1 MCCRFITDCQRQN
14 FENRLTSGEVLDKS
28 LVCCCLTDG
37 ADDIGSHGNGARRHY
52 DVTVSYG
59 ENLSRFRS
67 LQVVRKLSR
76 KPPQAITEAVGVV
89 LPLFIIFTA
98 RRYMLARYRA
108 MLSSSVRHKP
118 VLRRNDLMKCKLVLA
133 WRLRSIF
140 PTLFHKEIWLPP
152 KIRVLPSGTLI
163 RPKLRTWK
171 ISPRQVDRV
180 VNKTRRRRRR
190 SSLLTT
196 PMRRSTHRGCLLQVL
211 LRFVVDLLYTLFLQ
225 LRV

>member
-1 MCCRFITDCQRQN
+1 MKAWNIQRWMCCRFITDCQRQN

-37 ADDIGSHGNGARRHY
+37 ANDIRAHGNGARRHY

-59 ENLSRFRS
+59 ENLLRFRS

-118 VLRRNDLMKCKLVLA
+118 VLRRNDWSASWFWHGGFVPFSPHCLIRKFGYLQKLGYFLLGLWFVPNSGLGKFRRGRSIVLSTKLV
-133 WRLRSIF
+133 
-140 PTLFHKEIWLPP
+140 
-152 KIRVLPSGTLI
+152 
-163 RPKLRTWK
+163 
-171 ISPRQVDRV
+171 
-180 VNKTRRRRRR
+180 
-190 SSLLTT
+190 
-196 PMRRSTHRGCLLQVL
+196 
-211 LRFVVDLLYTLFLQ
+211 VVDGRACWRHLCDDRRIVAVYYKSYCDL
-225 LRV
+225 

>member
-28 LVCCCLTDG
+28 LVCCCLTGG
-37 ADDIGSHGNGARRHY
+37 ANDIRAHGNGARRHY

-118 VLRRNDLMKCKLVLA
+118 VLPRNDWMKCKLVLA

-140 PTLFHKEIWLPP
+140 PTLSHKEIWLPP
-152 KIRVLPSGTLI
+152 KIRVLPSETLI
-163 RPKLRTWK
+163 RPKLRT
-171 ISPRQVDRV
+171 
-180 VNKTRRRRRR
+180 
-190 SSLLTT
+190 
-196 PMRRSTHRGCLLQVL
+196 
-211 LRFVVDLLYTLFLQ
+211 
-225 LRV
+225 